1 MKIRAGL
8 LRRILREVA
17 MSPSLFVNN
26 KPQPDP
32 VEKKGVAEAMQ
43 ALEHSFKS
51 GLVTNLVLASASKYN
66 KETREFDDAA
76 YKAIDEAATAM
87 TEKMIAQVNSAVKSA
102 WQAAHQQVGAAEK
115 KKAA

>member
-1 MKIRAGL
+1 MRIRTGT
-8 LRRILREVA
+8 LRKLLREVA
-17 MSPSLFVNN
+17 ISPSLFANN
-26 KPQPDP
+26 KPQQDP

-76 YKAIDEAATAM
+76 YKAIDEAASAV

-102 WQAAHQQVGAAEK
+102 WQAAHQQVGGEK
-115 KKAA
+115 KKVAA